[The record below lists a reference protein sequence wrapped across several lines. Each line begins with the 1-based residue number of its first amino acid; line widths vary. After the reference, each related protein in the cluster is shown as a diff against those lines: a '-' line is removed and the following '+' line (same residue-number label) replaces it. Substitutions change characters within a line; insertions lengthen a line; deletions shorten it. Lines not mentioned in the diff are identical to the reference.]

1 GVGRNAQR
9 KRDEILHRLRRTD
22 AVERLHHEIGVAQP
36 TIAVVPGA
44 AGSRSLGN
52 GGGMGRDD
60 SAGFLEI
67 AELERDRSA
76 DDFILPIVGN
86 GETPRPIHPIVDGAV
101 AEFAAGGFEFVL
113 KALVDTEYEMVGP
126 REDKGSLALD
136 VGQRSIGGEADDAAL
151 VDEADMIAA

>member
-1 GVGRNAQR
+1 RPVPAIAPEAGRRFFIHRVDRNDAVDRPQRLVGGGRNAQR
-9 KRDEILHRLRRTD
+9 KRGEILHRLRRTD
-22 AVERLHHEIGVAQP
+22 AGEGPSHEKSGAQP
-36 TIAVVPGA
+36 TITVVPGA

-60 SAGFLEI
+60 PAGFLEI
-67 AELERDRSA
+67 AELKRDRSA

-113 KALVDTEYEMVGP
+113 KALVHTTYH
-126 REDKGSLALD
+126 S
-136 VGQRSIGGEADDAAL
+136 QYH
-151 VDEADMIAA
+151 